1 MGDGFV
7 GGTGGA
13 LGAVIMGILVIYLF
27 IKIYPFYRKDIP
39 TETRSSDSNSKCYDV
54 SKELGVLYLDPKV
67 EEEIWI
73 PESEKSRVKK
83 FIKIAFICL
92 FLLIA
97 SLIFYELVLVGD
109 GCFRDGNYVLCG
121 E

>member
-67 EEEIWI
+67 EEEIWVS
-73 PESEKSRVKK
+73 ESDKHRVRKI
-83 FIKIAFICL
+83 IKI
-92 FLLIA
+92 
-97 SLIFYELVLVGD
+97 SLIFLFVVSVSLVFYELVLVGD
-109 GCFRDGNYVLCG
+109 GCVRDGDYVACP